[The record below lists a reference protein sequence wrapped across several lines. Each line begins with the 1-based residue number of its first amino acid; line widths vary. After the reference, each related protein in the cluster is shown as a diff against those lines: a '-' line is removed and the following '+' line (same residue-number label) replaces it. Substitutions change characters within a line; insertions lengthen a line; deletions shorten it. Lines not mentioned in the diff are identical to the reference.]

1 MDAPLQMSRAHA
13 ELQWLAGQGG
23 GGEFM
28 TLLDALATRLP
39 DPAMQGAE
47 TLTYEAGRLTLSLRA
62 RDPRQSAALAAQ
74 LRAKTPTQGVA
85 QGIARGIEVRV
96 EEAEGGVLRLTAL
109 TRRPG

>member
-1 MDAPLQMSRAHA
+1 
-13 ELQWLAGQGG
+13 
-23 GGEFM
+23 M

-39 DPAMQGAE
+39 DPATQRVE

-62 RDPRQSAALAAQ
+62 PDARRSAALAAQ
-74 LRAKTPTQGVA
+74 LRAKSPTPGV
-85 QGIARGIEVRV
+85 EVRL